1 MPFSVRWNPKR
12 RNSGNRERRGIMA
25 RLAARVRKFLLILC
39 IVLLMPYAVTLAI
52 SGNPMGTARRD
63 TVSGGRRVYLE
74 GQGGYVDAEEYLIGV
89 VAVQIPM
96 EYEMEAIKAQA
107 IIARTW
113 LYRQM
118 DDGGQISISE
128 LRQNAG
134 NGSGGAFSAAD
145 PEYSEEEHFLEYYEK
160 AKTAAAETAGQ
171 VICYDGKLIEP
182 LFHRASAG
190 KTRSGGAG
198 YPYLQ
203 SVDSSFDVEA
213 EGYLTVLEWT
223 PEEFAALAAAGAET
237 AGSGAAGGK
246 GAAWIS
252 AKSSGKNTSQT
263 VAESGDTARTAAE
276 NKGTGQTDTE
286 GGGTDWSGPGADGGT
301 VRSAAAGG
309 SAADQIM
316 QTLQLVS
323 RDSSGYVAEYQIGS
337 HIYAGDEVREI
348 FGLPSADFIFKN
360 REGNIQAVCKGQGHG
375 LGMSQYGAN
384 HLALEGLSAEEI
396 LKYYYHGVTVEVQD
410 EAYAD

>member
-1 MPFSVRWNPKR
+1 MPFSVRRNPKR
-12 RNSGNRERRGIMA
+12 RSSGNRERRGFMA
-25 RLAARVRKFLLILC
+25 RPAARVRKFFLILC

-63 TVSGGRRVYLE
+63 AASGGRRVYLE

-96 EYEMEAIKAQA
+96 EYEIEAIKAQA
-107 IIARTW
+107 VIARTW

-118 DDGGQISISE
+118 DDGGQVSVPE
-128 LRQNAG
+128 LRRNAG

-145 PEYSEEEHFLEYYEK
+145 PEYPEEEHFLEYYEK

-203 SVDSSFDVEA
+203 PVDSSFDVEA

-223 PEEFAALAAAGAET
+223 PQEFAALAAAGAET
-237 AGSGAAGGK
+237 AESGDAGGK
-246 GAAWIS
+246 GAAWI
-252 AKSSGKNTSQT
+252 AAGNIGKNNGQTSSG
-263 VAESGDTARTAAE
+263 V
-276 NKGTGQTDTE
+276 E
-286 GGGTDWSGPGADGGT
+286 GGIGQ
-301 VRSAAAGG
+301 AAAGS

-337 HIYAGDEVREI
+337 HIYTGDEVREI
-348 FGLPSADFIFKN
+348 FGLPSLDFVFKN
-360 REGNIQAVCKGQGHG
+360 HEGNIQAVCKGQGHALG
-375 LGMSQYGAN
+375 LSQYGAN

-396 LKYYYHGVTVEVQD
+396 LKYYYHGVTVEVQ
-410 EAYAD
+410 EETSAD